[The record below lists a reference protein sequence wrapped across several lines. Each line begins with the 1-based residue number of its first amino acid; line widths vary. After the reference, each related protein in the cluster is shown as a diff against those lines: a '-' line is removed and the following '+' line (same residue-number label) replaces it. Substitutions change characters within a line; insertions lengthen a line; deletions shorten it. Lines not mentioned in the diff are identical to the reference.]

1 MSLQNAANLSS
12 MSRRLRLIILAT
24 GLFLAA
30 CTSEGTPGSFA
41 DQDGRVETQFVS
53 ACEAAQEGDD
63 ATEFC
68 QCAFYTAASE
78 FGFDGFIELDEMLR
92 DDPAGLTLEQRQ
104 LFENVSLPCEFSE
117 ADVPA

>member
-1 MSLQNAANLSS
+1 M
-12 MSRRLRLIILAT
+12 IIAT

-53 ACEAAQEGDD
+53 ACEAAQDGADD
-63 ATEFC
+63 ATEYC
-68 QCAFYTAASE
+68 QCAFYSASVE
-78 FGFDGFIELDEMLR
+78 FGFDGFLELDEMLR
-92 DDPAGLTLEQRQ
+92 DDPESLTFDQRQ
-104 LFENVSLPCEFSE
+104 FFESVSLPCQFSE